1 MGGGCLLFFRVFVVV
16 VVFLLYILL
25 LLLLL
30 LLLAFLLFLY
40 FTNIYHKTICFS
52 FFSFYILLLFK
63 SGLGN
68 HVINSILNNT
78 HQFIIGQYTN
88 A

>member
-16 VVFLLYILL
+16 VFLLYILL
-25 LLLLL
+25 LLS
-30 LLLAFLLFLY
+30 LLAFLLFLC
-40 FTNIYHKTICFS
+40 FTNKYHKTICFS
-52 FFSFYILLLFK
+52 FFQFLYFITV
-63 SGLGN
+63 GLGN
-68 HVINSILNNT
+68 YVINSILYKT